1 MTYYESL
8 EDMAAHNPNL
18 NDMRVLFGSET
29 VSLRTRFG
37 LWLNKGSPI
46 IGKPETESNLVYVP
60 GSDKVLNLTRAL
72 DGKVHYKQRT
82 IAAEFTVLRTKKQL
96 DSIRHELETI
106 LQGQWLRFY
115 FVQGGELW
123 DGLFDVE
130 MTPGD
135 YNATVSIKVTC
146 DPFRKGLVG
155 GTEIPVQS
163 VTMNRTSLSLKA
175 GDSSILV
182 ATVLPANATNPTVA
196 WSSTNSTV
204 AEVKNGVVTALQSGN
219 CTIKASAQNG
229 KSAACSVLVQE
240 VIITNSAILGRCTL
254 GSMSLGRS

>member
-8 EDMAAHNPNL
+8 EVAAAHNPNL

-37 LWLNKGSPI
+37 LWLNKGSPT

-72 DGKVHYKQRT
+72 DGRVHYKQRT
-82 IAAEFTVLRTKKQL
+82 ITAEFTVLRPKKQL

-130 MTPGD
+130 ITPGD
-135 YNATVSIKVTC
+135 HNATVSIKATC
-146 DPFRKGLVG
+146 DPFRKGLV
-155 GTEIPVQS
+155 
-163 VTMNRTSLSLKA
+163 
-175 GDSSILV
+175 D
-182 ATVLPANATNPTVA
+182 
-196 WSSTNSTV
+196 
-204 AEVKNGVVTALQSGN
+204 
-219 CTIKASAQNG
+219 ASA
-229 KSAACSVLVQE
+229 
-240 VIITNSAILGRCTL
+240 TAILGKAVL
-254 GSMSLGRS
+254 GSMTLGNTTPVNTQGVSVQAADYQKQNFRDGDVLYAEQLNHIEKGIAELNPGLSDAEKQLILSLLEKSAYTDTDAETAYNALAVLWKGTV

>member
-8 EDMAAHNPNL
+8 EVAATHNPNL

-37 LWLNKGSPI
+37 LWLKKGSPT

-82 IAAEFTVLRTKKQL
+82 ISAEFTVLRPKKQL

-135 YNATVSIKVTC
+135 YNTTVSIKVTC
-146 DPFRKGLVG
+146 DPFRKGLVD
-155 GTEIPVQS
+155 
-163 VTMNRTSLSLKA
+163 A
-175 GDSSILV
+175 A
-182 ATVLPANATNPTVA
+182 AT
-196 WSSTNSTV
+196 
-204 AEVKNGVVTALQSGN
+204 
-219 CTIKASAQNG
+219 
-229 KSAACSVLVQE
+229 
-240 VIITNSAILGRCTL
+240 AILGKAVL
-254 GSMSLGRS
+254 GSMTLGNTTPVVAQDMQGIAAQAAGYQKQNFRDGDVLYADQLNRIEDSIAWLNSGLSDTEKQLILTLLDKSAYTDADAETAYNALSKIWKSEG

>member
-72 DGKVHYKQRT
+72 DGKVHYKRRVITMKFSLMRPKTEWADVQN
-82 IAAEFTVLRTKKQL
+82 
-96 DSIRHELETI
+96 DLETL

-115 FVQGGELW
+115 FLRDRELW

-130 MTPGD
+130 VEPNGSR
-135 YNATVSIKVTC
+135 ATVTITVTC
-146 DPFRKGLVG
+146 DPFRKGLVD
-155 GTEIPVQS
+155 
-163 VTMNRTSLSLKA
+163 A
-175 GDSSILV
+175 A
-182 ATVLPANATNPTVA
+182 AT
-196 WSSTNSTV
+196 
-204 AEVKNGVVTALQSGN
+204 
-219 CTIKASAQNG
+219 
-229 KSAACSVLVQE
+229 
-240 VIITNSAILGRCTL
+240 AILGKAVL
-254 GSMSLGRS
+254 GSMTIGNTTPVVAQDMQGIAAQAAGYQKQNFRDGDVLYADQLNRIEDSIAWLNSGLSDTEKQLILTLLDKSAYTDADAETAYNALAKIWKSEG